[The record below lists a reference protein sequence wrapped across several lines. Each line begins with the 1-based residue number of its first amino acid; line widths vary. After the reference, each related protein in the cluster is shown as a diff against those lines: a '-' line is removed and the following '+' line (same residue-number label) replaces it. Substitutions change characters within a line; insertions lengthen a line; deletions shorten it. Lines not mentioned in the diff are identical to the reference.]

1 MTAQDAA
8 VHPHHDDHGHSTPAW
23 VTVAIMCVGSVVS
36 ALAFP
41 FTSVVMFWAGIVII
55 ALGGVIGYLWSRSD
69 ESAAMPS
76 YTTTTPEATNAEG
89 PTRSADG
96 TNRP

>member
-1 MTAQDAA
+1 MTTQDAVA
-8 VHPHHDDHGHSTPAW
+8 HPRHDDHGHSWPAW
-23 VTVAIMCVGSVVS
+23 VTVGIMSLGTVVS

-41 FTSVVMFWAGIVII
+41 FTSALMFWVGVAIIV
-55 ALGGVIGYLWSRSD
+55 LGGVIGYLWSRSG
-69 ESAAMPS
+69 EPGALPT
-76 YTTTTPEATNAEG
+76 YTETTPAATKAEG